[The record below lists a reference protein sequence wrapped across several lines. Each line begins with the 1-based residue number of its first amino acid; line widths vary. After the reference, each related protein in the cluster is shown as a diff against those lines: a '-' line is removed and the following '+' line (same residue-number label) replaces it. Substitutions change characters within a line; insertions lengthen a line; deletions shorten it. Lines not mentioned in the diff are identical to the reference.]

1 LDESHPCIEVV
12 PIEPLPD
19 IYVSMRGDPR
29 AVLGAMAC
37 LAEADVLLTV
47 EQHFDALGQVG
58 WHVVNIHSSRP
69 SEHQG
74 LGGQIISRPDLPNR
88 IMVEMRAFRWVPDP
102 PSRDAYVSAARAL
115 FVPLL
120 RAYNRAYRSRHR
132 LCVDPARKYGAR
144 VPPATRAL
152 LDRFAILANPISIH
166 PLDWGRF
173 YRFVKE
179 SRRELPMEAVRV
191 LLIEH
196 GFARDRAHVLAELYR
211 HLWAYKR
218 LE

>member
-1 LDESHPCIEVV
+1 MDESYPYIEVA
-12 PIEPLPD
+12 PFELLPD
-19 IYVSMRGDPR
+19 IYIAVPGDPR
-29 AVLGAMAC
+29 AVLEEIAR

-47 EQHFDALGQVG
+47 EQHFDALGDVG
-58 WHVVNIHSSRP
+58 WHVVSIHSSRP

-74 LGGQIISRPDLPNR
+74 LGGQMISRPDLPSR
-88 IMVEMRAFRWVPDP
+88 IEVEMRAFRWAPDP
-102 PSRDAYVSAARAL
+102 PTRDAYVSAARAL

-132 LCVDPARKYGAR
+132 LCVELARKPGAR
-144 VPPATRAL
+144 VPPATQAL
-152 LDRFAILANPISIH
+152 LDRFAILANLDSLH

-179 SRRELPMEAVRV
+179 SKRELPMEAVRV
-191 LLIEH
+191 LLIER

-218 LE
+218 LA